1 MLAVRIASLCA
12 AVMTAACAT
21 TVPPAGEEVPGPLKV
36 YLKQGDDPPVLIGAA
51 PPGTEPVVYGCGPG
65 QRGDVAAFSAW
76 FEQTRGHRPFWIG
89 DGARAAYYFDDDA
102 PFTLMVS
109 AGNSG
114 GVRSVTIKFNDFPP
128 GDPAYPDG
136 VVMETYPSNASIV
149 ATPDSR
155 GERKEIIV
163 SGSPSDPRTGLLLN
177 ARFQT
182 IGTSDAITFATTG
195 MVSGPGPAPLTW
207 FEVFF
212 VPRRFCIAE

>member
-1 MLAVRIASLCA
+1 MLAVRLASACA
-12 AVMTAACAT
+12 AMMIAACAT
-21 TVPPAGEEVPGPLKV
+21 TVPPAGEEAPGQLKV
-36 YLKQGDDPPVLIGAA
+36 YIKQGNEPPVLIGAS
-51 PPGTEPVVYGCGPG
+51 PRGSEPVAFGCGPG
-65 QRGDVAAFSAW
+65 QQGDVAPYTAW
-76 FEQTRGHRPFWIG
+76 FEQTRGHVPFWIG
-89 DGARAAYYFDDDA
+89 DGARAAYYFDEGA
-102 PFTLMVS
+102 PFTLMAS

-114 GVRSVTIKFNDFPP
+114 GVRSVTMKFNDFPP

-136 VVMETYPSNASIV
+136 VVVETYPSNALIV

-177 ARFQT
+177 ATFRT
-182 IGTSDAITFATTG
+182 IGTSDAITFTTTG
-195 MVSGPGPAPLTW
+195 MVSGSGPAPLTW